1 MIWINNGCSNV
12 YDAVQKKTG
21 NAEKI
26 LNPRR
31 EYRVTNM
38 KELAF
43 LLKKYAKADIL
54 VTIIGDYDYAIE
66 EDWIFKCPDTAAQK
80 NVRRIRFIRVD
91 CG

>member
-31 EYRVTNM
+31 EYCVTNM
-38 KELAF
+38 RELAL
-43 LLKKYAKADIL
+43 LLKK
-54 VTIIGDYDYAIE
+54 YAIE

-80 NVRRIRFIRVD
+80 IVRRIRFIRVD